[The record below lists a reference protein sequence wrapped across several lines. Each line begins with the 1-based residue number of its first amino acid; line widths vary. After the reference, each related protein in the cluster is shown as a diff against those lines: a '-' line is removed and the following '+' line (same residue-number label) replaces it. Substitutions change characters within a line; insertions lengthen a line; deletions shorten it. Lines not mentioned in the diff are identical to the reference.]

1 MGFAFAK
8 AARLLE
14 AELSGGVNGLPDGI
28 QSPLTLNRPTVHQP
42 DVQTDSLDPAAPGGP
57 SPLNS
62 GMGPYGTPVASDP
75 LMTDPIRPG
84 QAIPHVTGADMDTT
98 VLR

>member
-1 MGFAFAK
+1 MGLNFAK

-14 AELSGGVNGLPDGI
+14 AELHDGLDGLPSGI

-62 GMGPYGTPVASDP
+62 GMGPYGQPVASDP

-84 QAIPHVTGADMDTT
+84 QPIPHVEGPDEDTT